1 MKKAIVVVVG
11 VMGFAGSATAQAPVA
26 VVEEVQGNVTG
37 AEFMDYVVPGKVIK
51 LGQGA
56 SIVVGYMKSC
66 RRETINGVGTVIV
79 GEDESKVHLAEIE
92 ATRTNCDPAQ
102 SHATTRATSDV
113 AASVVRG
120 VGKDAAPGSAQPAGP
135 QLTLYG
141 TSPLVE
147 AKGRG
152 TLVFE
157 RLDQK
162 GERQQVEVKDPS
174 FGRRGPVVARDGF
187 AVIAFRFVDFA
198 PFGDQNQHRQR
209 DREDRQ
215 VGQTGEADRD
225 EEADQQ
231 QHRGEVYGARGL
243 APAEHL
249 GDEGCDRVHRWR
261 RGCRVSD
268 PLRFDHYDCGP
279 CEVFGRHHRCG

>member
-11 VMGFAGSATAQAPVA
+11 IMGFAGSATAQTPVA

-56 SIVVGYMKSC
+56 SVVIGYMKSC

-79 GEDESKVHLAEIE
+79 GEDESKVHLAEVE

-102 SHATTRATSDV
+102 AHATTRATSDV
-113 AASVVRG
+113 AASVVRSLEKG
-120 VGKDAAPGSAQPAGP
+120 APSAGP

-162 GERQQVEVKDPS
+162 GERQQFDLTGNQLKGRFYDLAGTSKSLTPGATYAATFASRRIVFRVDPGAKPGPTPIV
-174 FGRRGPVVARDGF
+174 GR
-187 AVIAFRFVDFA
+187 
-198 PFGDQNQHRQR
+198 
-209 DREDRQ
+209 
-215 VGQTGEADRD
+215 
-225 EEADQQ
+225 
-231 QHRGEVYGARGL
+231 L
-243 APAEHL
+243 
-249 GDEGCDRVHRWR
+249 
-261 RGCRVSD
+261 
-268 PLRFDHYDCGP
+268 LRL
-279 CEVFGRHHRCG
+279 E

>member
-1 MKKAIVVVVG
+1 MKKAIVVAIG

-66 RRETINGVGTVIV
+66 RRETINGTGTVIV
-79 GEDESKVHLAEIE
+79 GEDESMVHLAEVE

-102 SHATTRATSDV
+102 VHATTRATSDV
-113 AASVVRG
+113 AASVVRSL
-120 VGKDAAPGSAQPAGP
+120 GKGASPAGP
-135 QLTLYG
+135 PLTLYG

-162 GERQQVEVKDPS
+162 GERQQFDLSGNQLKGRFYDLAGTANSLTPGATYAATFASRRVVFRIDPQAKAGPTPIV
-174 FGRRGPVVARDGF
+174 GR
-187 AVIAFRFVDFA
+187 
-198 PFGDQNQHRQR
+198 
-209 DREDRQ
+209 
-215 VGQTGEADRD
+215 
-225 EEADQQ
+225 
-231 QHRGEVYGARGL
+231 L
-243 APAEHL
+243 
-249 GDEGCDRVHRWR
+249 
-261 RGCRVSD
+261 
-268 PLRFDHYDCGP
+268 LRM
-279 CEVFGRHHRCG
+279 E